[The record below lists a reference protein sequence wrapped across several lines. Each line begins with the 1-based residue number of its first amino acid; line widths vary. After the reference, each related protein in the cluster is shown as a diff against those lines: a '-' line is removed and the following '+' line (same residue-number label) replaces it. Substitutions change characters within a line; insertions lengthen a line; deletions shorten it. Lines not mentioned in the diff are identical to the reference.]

1 MSNVKNTAKRARR
14 SQLAMESGFR
24 LFSERGIEQVTMPD
38 IAQDS
43 GVARPSLYR
52 YFSNKTELVI
62 AIGTWKWNEYIQAR
76 NAMVTPEEA
85 EKKTAA
91 EALRMYTDSFLDLYR
106 NHKDILCFN
115 YYFNSFIQQAGAT
128 DEQKNPYLEIVQK
141 LECAFHAEYE
151 KGRRD
156 GTIRMDIPE
165 KVMFSSMFHIMLS
178 AVTRYAVGL
187 VYTSQDPEQEL
198 NLLADALMKEFTQN
212 DRDDAHA
219 IA

>member
-1 MSNVKNTAKRARR
+1 MDRREFLKNSAVLSAATV
-14 SQLAMESGFR
+14 LAPGA
-24 LFSERGIEQVTMPD
+24 L
-38 IAQDS
+38 A
-43 GVARPSLYR
+43 
-52 YFSNKTELVI
+52 
-62 AIGTWKWNEYIQAR
+62 
-76 NAMVTPEEA
+76 A
-85 EKKTAA
+85 EGKKTAA
-91 EALRMYTDSFLDLYR
+91 EALRMYIDSFLDLYR

-115 YYFNSFIQQAGAT
+115 YYFNGFIQQAGAT

>member
-91 EALRMYTDSFLDLYR
+91 EALRMYIDSFLDLYR

-115 YYFNSFIQQAGAT
+115 YSNELINNSSI
-128 DEQKNPYLEIVQK
+128 LW
-141 LECAFHAEYE
+141 L
-151 KGRRD
+151 
-156 GTIRMDIPE
+156 
-165 KVMFSSMFHIMLS
+165 
-178 AVTRYAVGL
+178 
-187 VYTSQDPEQEL
+187 
-198 NLLADALMKEFTQN
+198 
-212 DRDDAHA
+212 
-219 IA
+219 